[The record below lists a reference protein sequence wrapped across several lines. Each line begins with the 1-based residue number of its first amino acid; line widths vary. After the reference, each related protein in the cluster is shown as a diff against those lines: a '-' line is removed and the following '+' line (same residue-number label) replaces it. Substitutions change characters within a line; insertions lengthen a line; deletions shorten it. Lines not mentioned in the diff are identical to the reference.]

1 MSRRKRET
9 SQSLSATLSER
20 LPQKQAYLAK
30 NKFSVYRKYHKISTH
45 FVLGIP
51 DVTTENVAASEY
63 NFR

>member
-1 MSRRKRET
+1 MSRRKREST
-9 SQSLSATLSER
+9 QSLSATLSER

-30 NKFSVYRKYHKISTH
+30 TKFNVYRKYHKISTH

-51 DVTTENVAASEY
+51 NVTTENVTASEY